1 MQFKYYKKGQGKIV
15 RLSSGIALAL
25 LALFGC
31 ISLYTFVPQFNIE
44 ETPPPPT
51 FWGTA
56 ITQIP
61 FFELTINYGLI
72 VSISFFLIL
81 ILLIY
86 LLIINKPSTAD
97 FLVETEIEM
106 KKVSWPSKQE
116 HTNSTIAVIIS
127 VLLIGI
133 FLMVADSVFS
143 QLMKFIRLN

>member
-15 RLSSGIALAL
+15 RLSSGIALTL

-51 FWGTA
+51 FWGTT

-72 VSISFFLIL
+72 VSMGLFLIL

-97 FLVETEIEM
+97 FMVETEIEM

-116 HTNSTIAVIIS
+116 HTSSTIAVIIS
-127 VLLIGI
+127 VFLIGV
-133 FLMVADSVFS
+133 FLMIADSFFS
-143 QLMKFIRLN
+143 QIMKFIRLN

>member
-15 RLSSGIALAL
+15 RLSSGIALTL

-51 FWGTA
+51 FWGTT

-72 VSISFFLIL
+72 VSISLFLIL

-97 FLVETEIEM
+97 FMVETEIEM

-116 HTNSTIAVIIS
+116 HTSSTIAVIIS
-127 VLLIGI
+127 VFLIGV
-133 FLMVADSVFS
+133 FLMVADSLFS
-143 QLMKFIRLN
+143 QIMKFIRLN